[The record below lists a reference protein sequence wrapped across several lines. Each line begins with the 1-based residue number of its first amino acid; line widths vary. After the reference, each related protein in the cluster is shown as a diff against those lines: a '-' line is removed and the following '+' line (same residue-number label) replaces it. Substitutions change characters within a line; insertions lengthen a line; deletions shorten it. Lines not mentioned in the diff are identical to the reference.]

1 MRKKYVPLLLW
12 LVSFCLILASC
23 NKDEPFVKPKLS
35 FSTATQAANEA
46 DKTIEATVS
55 LDKAFTEDITI
66 GYVLKGTAVDKVA
79 ATATNSAY
87 DYEITSDYLEAVIA
101 KGETTGKIEI
111 KIFSDFS
118 LEPAEPET
126 IIITIKTVDNENI
139 EITREDEIEISV
151 TQEDGLLVV
160 LEWGIGTGETYTDV
174 DMDLFLW
181 AEDAS
186 STLGLT
192 NVVSTRPSFVSPEF
206 FFLPTAGLTDG
217 TYGLSCNYY
226 EGSKDPMNFVV
237 SFIEVVNNDDAATTV
252 INGFYGQVNV
262 NKWDVQPPGIDPI
275 LVHTFEKAGTD
286 FNTFIYLG
294 PPSAGSRSITGT
306 LPKEV
311 VKQGKLENLPKLPA
325 WVLKS
330 K

>member
-1 MRKKYVPLLLW
+1 M
-12 LVSFCLILASC
+12 
-23 NKDEPFVKPKLS
+23 KPKLS
-35 FSTATQAANEA
+35 FSTATQAVNEA
-46 DKTIEATVS
+46 DKTIEAIVS
-55 LDKAFTEDITI
+55 LDKAFTENITI
-66 GYVLKGTAVDKVA
+66 GYALKGTAVDKVA

-87 DYEITSDYLEAVIA
+87 DYEITSDYLEVVIP

-111 KIFSDFS
+111 KLYSDFA

-126 IIITIKTVDNENI
+126 IIIAIKTVDNENI

-160 LEWGIGTGETYTDV
+160 LEWGIGAGETYLDV

-181 AEDAS
+181 AKNAS
-186 STLGLT
+186 SNLELT
-192 NVVSTRPSFVSPEF
+192 NVSSTRPSFTSPEF
-206 FFLPTAGLTDG
+206 FFLPTAGLIDG

-237 SFIEVVNNDDAATTV
+237 TFIEIVNNDDASTTV
-252 INGFYGQVNV
+252 INGSYGQVNQ
-262 NKWDVQPPGIDPI
+262 NKWDDQVNGIDPI
-275 LVHTFEKAGTD
+275 LVQTFEKAGTD
-286 FNTFIYLG
+286 FNTFSSIMI
-294 PPSAGSRSITGT
+294 PTAGSRSITGA

-311 VKQGKLENLPKLPA
+311 VKQGKLDNLPKLPT